1 MNESNGEVLVGFK
14 KCSRC
19 GAVKPHSEFYKH
31 RTGKDGLNPH
41 CKKCFSEE
49 GKIYRDGH
57 KEQQSEKSRK
67 YYLTH
72 KDEIDA
78 SRKAYKDANPE
89 KISAQNKKY
98 RETHKEERSEYQ
110 KEYYRDNKEYKLAN
124 SKAHADKHRHRTWAI
139 AAICS
144 HRRSGYKVNITSSE
158 LEEIAI
164 HTTHCP
170 ICGIEIDW
178 GRKKRGG
185 FKPNS
190 PSLDRKYNGT
200 RLSLANTWLICC
212 RCNSMKRDMPL
223 PELVEWCRTIVD
235 KFGSEQ

>member
-49 GKIYRDGH
+49 GKIYRDSH

-164 HTTHCP
+164 HTT
-170 ICGIEIDW
+170 
-178 GRKKRGG
+178 
-185 FKPNS
+185 
-190 PSLDRKYNGT
+190 
-200 RLSLANTWLICC
+200 
-212 RCNSMKRDMPL
+212 PL
-223 PELVEWCRTIVD
+223 PELVVWCRTIVD